1 MFHTKDI
8 QAPQPTKLKWEYHW
22 KEDVKKQKN
31 IKKIKKTTTTNF
43 QVTSPK
49 MKPKPKH

>member
-22 KEDVKKQKN
+22 KEDVKKQK
-31 IKKIKKTTTTNF
+31 ISKKLKKQQQQTF
-43 QVTSPK
+43 K
-49 MKPKPKH
+49 